1 MTVTERSVTSRNG
14 YAWDITVQAS
24 TIEQWRK
31 EVAEAVRALGGDP
44 EAVAVARLGASEL
57 LANVLKHTDDRWC
70 RLRVERRNDCI
81 WIGASDRSL
90 EVPVVTVPRWDAES
104 GRGLWLLRE
113 MTAVLGYSCTPG
125 GKTVWFHLPLSG
137 PAHRGSERQGTA
149 SPQRVSGMRE

>member
-1 MTVTERSVTSRNG
+1 MTVTQRSVTSRNG

-24 TIEQWRK
+24 SLEQWRN

-70 RLRVERRNDCI
+70 RLRVERQGDSI
-81 WIGASDRSL
+81 WVGTSDRSL
-90 EVPVVTVPRWDAES
+90 EVPAVTVPRRDGES

-125 GKTVWFHLPLSG
+125 GKTVWFRVPLSA
-137 PAHRGSERQGTA
+137 PAHPGSERRGTA
-149 SPQRVSGMRE
+149 PPQAGRRNP